1 MSQDNSILCA
11 LNIKDN
17 NIKNVSVCDSKINNK
32 GVIKHIKV
40 VKAELSYRL
49 TRCPQCGENTLVKNG
64 KRVTNQRL
72 ASFNGMEYHL
82 MLKKQRFLCRNCGST
97 CGAHS
102 DLLIK
107 NHTMTKQIKARIF
120 DMSRESF
127 TLSSMAKLLGISIST
142 VSRILYEN
150 TKLPK
155 RSSYLPENLCFDEFR
170 SVKKIYTFI
179 SIDAKTHHL
188 IDLVHDRLLKTIT
201 EHFINKYSLKERQNV
216 KTVSIDLNANYQ
228 SIVHKIFP
236 KAKIIVDRFHTVQLC
251 SRAFDKVRIQ
261 TLNKIS
267 NKKSRQYKVLKKDW
281 RLFHLPKADV
291 DDTHIKYIV
300 GLNEYST
307 IQNAIDI
314 GTDQS
319 SVLKESYETYQQI
332 ESAIKKH
339 DGKLLREI
347 ILNYKKNN
355 TVMDK
360 SINTLRKNIRYVCNS
375 CTMPYSN
382 GPLEGTIGKIK
393 KLKHNCYG
401 FRNLSHLLKRA
412 TLICA

>member
-64 KRVTNQRL
+64 KRMTNQRL

-127 TLSSMAKLLGISIST
+127 TLSSMSKLLGISIST

-236 KAKIIVDRFHTVQLC
+236 KAKIIVDRFHTVQLF

-267 NKKSRQYKVLKKDW
+267 DKKSRQYKVLKKDW

-300 GLNEYST
+300 GLNE
-307 IQNAIDI
+307 
-314 GTDQS
+314 
-319 SVLKESYETYQQI
+319 
-332 ESAIKKH
+332 
-339 DGKLLREI
+339 
-347 ILNYKKNN
+347 
-355 TVMDK
+355 
-360 SINTLRKNIRYVCNS
+360 
-375 CTMPYSN
+375 
-382 GPLEGTIGKIK
+382 
-393 KLKHNCYG
+393 
-401 FRNLSHLLKRA
+401 
-412 TLICA
+412 

>member
-32 GVIKHIKV
+32 GVIKRIKV
-40 VKAELSYRL
+40 VKAELSYSL
-49 TRCPQCGENTLVKNG
+49 TRCPQCGKNTLVKNG

-107 NHTMTKQIKARIF
+107 NHTMTKQIQARIF
-120 DMSRESF
+120 DMSHESF
-127 TLSSMAKLLGISIST
+127 TLSSMAKLLGISTST
-142 VSRILYEN
+142 VSRILYGN

-170 SVKKIYTFI
+170 SVKNVFTFI
-179 SIDAKTHHL
+179 SIDAETHHL
-188 IDLVHDRLLKTIT
+188 IDLVHDRLSKTLT
-201 EHFINKYSLKERQNV
+201 EHFLNKYSLKERQNV

-228 SIVHKIFP
+228 LIVRKIFP
-236 KAKIIVDRFHTVQLC
+236 NAQIIVDRFHIVQLC
-251 SRAFDKVRIQ
+251 SRALDQVRIQ
-261 TLNKIS
+261 TLKEIDD
-267 NKKSRQYKVLKKDW
+267 KRSRPYKALKKNW
-281 RLFHLPKADV
+281 RLFHLPEADV
-291 DDTHIKYIV
+291 DDTHVKYIM

-307 IQNAIDI
+307 IQNVIDL

-319 SVLKESYETYQQI
+319 QVFKQTYETYQQI
-332 ESAIKKH
+332 ESAIKNH
-339 DGKLLREI
+339 DIELLRES
-347 ILNYKKNN
+347 LLEYKRNN
-355 TVMDK
+355 TAMDK
-360 SINTLRKNIRYVCNS
+360 SINTLRKNIKYVSNS

-393 KLKHNCYG
+393 RLKRNCYG
-401 FRNLSHLLKRA
+401 FRNLDHLLKRA